1 MKTAKS
7 TVVSSFNIYS
17 LRERLI
23 QNAFKYKDCT
33 QEYIYEEFTMHYKI
47 WLQIHFFIYRIYFF
61 FVQTVALYSGIRI
74 ASWI

>member
-33 QEYIYEEFTMHYKI
+33 QEYIYEEFTMHYKYG
-47 WLQIHFFIYRIYFF
+47 HKFIFYIQNLFLFLYR
-61 FVQTVALYSGIRI
+61 Q
-74 ASWI
+74 